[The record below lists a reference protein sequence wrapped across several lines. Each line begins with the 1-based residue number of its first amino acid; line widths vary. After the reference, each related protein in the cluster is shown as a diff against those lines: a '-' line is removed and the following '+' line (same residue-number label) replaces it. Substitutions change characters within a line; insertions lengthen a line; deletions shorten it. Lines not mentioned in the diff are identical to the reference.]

1 MTAKIF
7 LDYIAVPVT
16 ALTQYTMY
24 YICLTGFHQEF
35 AVPNCVE
42 GATYDPWKTLPEVV
56 TQHNYREGNLP
67 PNSKCAKCRK
77 ICSSEVCLTGMRCCW
92 CGMTAHTSCLSSFSE
107 EMQVCRFGVLE
118 PIFLPPTAVSIPRT
132 QISQVNFI
140 GVKTKEN
147 IHLYG

>member
-1 MTAKIF
+1 MLSRNIS
-7 LDYIAVPVT
+7 
-16 ALTQYTMY
+16 LTR
-24 YICLTGFHQEF
+24 GFHQEF

-42 GATYDPWKTLPEVV
+42 GATYDPWKTLPEVM

-92 CGMTAHTSCLSSFSE
+92 CGITAHPSCLSSFSE